1 MTHSLQ
7 KRLDAATRRCAQAAL
22 VLAAGTFVNAAW
34 SSQVAG
40 TGIGRVATTTT
51 AAPAPKPAPAPATT
65 TSTTT
70 SSSKR
75 TTHAPSGAS
84 HAGSAA
90 TH

>member
-7 KRLDAATRRCAQAAL
+7 KRLDVATRRCAQAVL
-22 VLAAGTFVNAAW
+22 VLAAGTFVTAAW

-40 TGIGRVATTTT
+40 TGIGRVATGTT
-51 AAPAPKPAPAPATT
+51 ATPAPKPVPAPATT
-65 TSTTT
+65 TTTT

-75 TTHAPSGAS
+75 TTHAASGTS
-84 HAGSAA
+84 RAGSAA

>member
-1 MTHSLQ
+1 MIQSLQ
-7 KRLDAATRRCAQAAL
+7 KRLEPATRLCARAAL
-22 VLAAGTFVNAAW
+22 VLAAGTFVTAAW

-40 TGIGRVATTTT
+40 TGIGRVVTTTT
-51 AAPAPKPAPAPATT
+51 ATPAPKPVPAST
-65 TSTTT
+65 TS

-75 TTHAPSGAS
+75 TTHAASAS

>member
-7 KRLDAATRRCAQAAL
+7 KRLDVATRRCAQAML

-40 TGIGRVATTTT
+40 TGIGRVVTATTAT
-51 AAPAPKPAPAPATT
+51 PAPKPAPAPTT

-75 TTHAPSGAS
+75 TTPAPSSAS

>member
-7 KRLDAATRRCAQAAL
+7 KRLDVATRRCAQAVL

-40 TGIGRVATTTT
+40 TGIGRVVTTTT
-51 AAPAPKPAPAPATT
+51 ATPAPKPVPAPT
-65 TSTTT
+65 TTT
-70 SSSKR
+70 SSSRR
-75 TTHAPSGAS
+75 TTAASGAS
-84 HAGSAA
+84 RAGSAA